1 MPGRRSLTVCDPGLE
16 ARCITSAAFC
26 LLDARCQAGA
36 RPRAVEFHRTFEDV
50 KESADLFKK
59 HCKSLKRFRASLRAS
74 AQAQTWI
81 KRQG

>member
-50 KESADLFKK
+50 KESEKK
-59 HCKSLKRFRASLRAS
+59 IKKQRFDILYKALNSDS
-74 AQAQTWI
+74 FF
-81 KRQG
+81 